1 VKLTYDKRLR
11 VGYIQFKKTR
21 IAKTVKFRSNL
32 LIDMNKKGE
41 IVGIELL
48 ELAGLPKVKSRPSTG
63 RSASRS
69 RKKAA
74 A

>member
-1 VKLTYDKRLR
+1 MKLTYDKRLN

-41 IVGIELL
+41 VVGIELL
-48 ELAGLPKVKSRPSTG
+48 EVAGPPKLKRRPSSG
-63 RSASRS
+63 RSVSRS
-69 RKKAA
+69 KRKVAV
-74 A
+74 

>member
-1 VKLTYDKRLR
+1 MKLTYDRRLN

-32 LIDMNKKGE
+32 LIDMDKKGE
-41 IVGIELL
+41 VVGIELL
-48 ELAGLPKVKSRPSTG
+48 EVAGTPKVRRRPAAGSLLC
-63 RSASRS
+63 RPK

-74 A
+74 

>member
-1 VKLTYDKRLR
+1 VKLTYDKRLN

-41 IVGIELL
+41 VVGIELL
-48 ELAGLPKVKSRPSTG
+48 EVAGPPKVKKRTASG
-63 RSASRS
+63 RAYRS

-74 A
+74 